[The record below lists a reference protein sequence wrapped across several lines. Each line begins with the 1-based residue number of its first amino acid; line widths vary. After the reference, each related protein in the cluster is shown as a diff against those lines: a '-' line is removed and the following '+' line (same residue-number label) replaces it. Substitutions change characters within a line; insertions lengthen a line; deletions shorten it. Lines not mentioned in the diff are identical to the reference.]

1 MDEAIHR
8 VIEQIHSA
16 HMMVAMAVT
25 GAGSQAVAWL
35 LGVPGASRT
44 LLEVVI
50 PYSSRA
56 MIEYLG
62 YEPQQYVAPETAMA
76 LAERAYR
83 RALYYGGQWAVG
95 SMQHALAADLPAAH
109 SPLAAVVGLGC
120 TATIVTDRP
129 KRGDHRADVAVR
141 TAAGTMTYGLK
152 LEKGRRDRAGEE
164 EVVSRLILHALAETY
179 GIAATVDL
187 GLTEAETLEVMQEDP
202 VRRLLAGA
210 VKTVS
215 VFADGHMVENAPV
228 HAGILP
234 GAFNPLHIGH
244 EQLAQ
249 VAGEILGTEVAF
261 ELSVRN
267 VDKVPLAAEEVRRRL
282 AQFAGRWRIV
292 LTDAP
297 LFVHKAHLFPGC
309 TFVIGYDTAR
319 RLVDPVYYAG
329 QESQMLAA
337 LAEIRAAG
345 CSFLVAGRL
354 VGGVYHTLADVPIP
368 PGFADLFRA
377 IPESRFRVDI
387 SSTEI
392 RAGRRGAS

>member
-1 MDEAIHR
+1 VDEALHCL
-8 VIEQIHSA
+8 IEQIHSA
-16 HMMVAMAVT
+16 HLMVAMAVT

-50 PYSSRA
+50 PYSARA

-62 YEPQQYVAPETAMA
+62 YEPQQYVAPETAIA
-76 LAERAYR
+76 LAERAYC
-83 RALYYGGQWAVG
+83 RALHYRDQKPTPGPQ
-95 SMQHALAADLPAAH
+95 SPA
-109 SPLAAVVGLGC
+109 PVVGLGC
-120 TATIVTDRP
+120 TATIITDRP
-129 KRGDHRADVAVR
+129 KRGDHRAEVAVR
-141 TAAGTMTYGLK
+141 TAAGSMTYRLK

-164 EVVSRLILHALAETY
+164 EVVSRLILHALAEACGLAT
-179 GIAATVDL
+179 TVDL
-187 GLTEAETLEVMQEDP
+187 GLTGVETLEVMQDDP

-210 VKTVS
+210 VKTVT
-215 VFADGHMVENAPV
+215 VFPDGHMVADAPV
-228 HAGILP
+228 RGGILP

-244 EQLAQ
+244 ERLAQ
-249 VAGEILGTEVAF
+249 VAGDILGTEVAF

-267 VDKVPLAAEEVRRRL
+267 VDKVPLSAEEVRRRL

-297 LFVHKAHLFPGC
+297 LFVDKAHLFPGC

-319 RLVDPVYYAG
+319 RLVDPVYYAD
-329 QESQMLAA
+329 QESQMRAA
-337 LAEIRAAG
+337 LADIRAVG

-354 VGGVYHTLADVPIP
+354 VEGVYHTLADVPIP
-368 PGFADLFRA
+368 PDFADMFRA
-377 IPESRFRVDI
+377 IPESRFRVDV

-392 RAGRRGAS
+392 RAGRRGAA

>member
-1 MDEAIHR
+1 MDEALHR
-8 VIEQIHSA
+8 LIEQIHSA
-16 HMMVAMAVT
+16 HLMVAMAVT

-50 PYSSRA
+50 PYSARA

-62 YEPQQYVAPETAMA
+62 HEPQQYVSPETAIA

-83 RALYYGGQWAVG
+83 RALYYSGQWAVDRI
-95 SMQHALAADLPAAH
+95 QQALTGELPTAH
-109 SPLAAVVGLGC
+109 SPPTAVVGLGC
-120 TATIVTDRP
+120 TATIITDRP
-129 KRGDHRADVAVR
+129 KRGDHRADIAVR
-141 TAAGTMTYGLK
+141 TAAGTMIYALK

-164 EVVSRLILHALAETY
+164 GVVSRLILHALAETC
-179 GIAATVDL
+179 GLAMTVDL
-187 GLTEAETLEVMQEDP
+187 GLTEVETLEVMQDDP

-210 VKTVS
+210 VKTVT
-215 VFADGHMVENAPV
+215 VFPDGHMVVDAPV
-228 HAGILP
+228 RGGILP

-244 EQLAQ
+244 EQLAR
-249 VAGEILGTEVAF
+249 VAGDILGTEVAF
-261 ELSVRN
+261 ELSVHN
-267 VDKVPLAAEEVRRRL
+267 VDKVPLSAEEVRRRL

-297 LFVHKAHLFPGC
+297 LFVDKAHLFPGC

-319 RLVDPVYYAG
+319 RLVDPVYYAD
-329 QESQMLAA
+329 QESQMRAA
-337 LAEIRAAG
+337 LADIRAVG

-354 VGGVYHTLADVPIP
+354 VEGVYHTLADVPIP
-368 PGFADLFRA
+368 PDFADMFRA
-377 IPESRFRVDI
+377 IPESRFRLDI

-392 RAGRRGAS
+392 RAGRREAT